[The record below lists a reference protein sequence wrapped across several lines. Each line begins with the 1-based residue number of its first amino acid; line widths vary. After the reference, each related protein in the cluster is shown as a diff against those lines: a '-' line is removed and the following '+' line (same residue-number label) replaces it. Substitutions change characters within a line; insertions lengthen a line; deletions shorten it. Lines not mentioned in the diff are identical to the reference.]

1 MLQRHYLTI
10 KGITAQYTDAE
21 RKTNCQKAPQNTYK
35 RFERVLCGSC
45 IPLVYVLI
53 VVYLSEMVH
62 RCVKKMLWAI
72 ATIS

>member
-45 IPLVYVLI
+45 IPLGNTAYI
-53 VVYLSEMVH
+53 VI
-62 RCVKKMLWAI
+62 KKKR
-72 ATIS
+72 SQPKS